1 MTQEQYAKKVLKIKK
16 ELNRLADELWK
27 NKYVKRDSASRDWLM
42 EKIIDDMFY
51 AEQGKDLLV
60 QLVDTSK

>member
-16 ELNRLADELWK
+16 ELNQLADELWK
-27 NKYVKRDSASRDWLM
+27 NKYVRRDSASRDWLM